1 MAAFFHIL
9 LGNIKD
15 GKPYS
20 NNLFTK
26 TKLKHKSSTYKID
39 IFLEVLSELYIHEL
53 RIYTF
58 LNWCRQ
64 YTFFFHVYMSLQKQN
79 ESLKVS
85 LLMTYTQ
92 VQRLHLCGPK
102 IELKR
107 RPNFIVLI
115 WEKLIST
122 FLWQHPIFMQIHY
135 EVTKTT
141 LSYPTSLKLRKYLG
155 FVITTSH
162 FNRV

>member
-1 MAAFFHIL
+1 MQFVSSNFLCSIFHCKSVGGCMAAFFHIL

-64 YTFFFHVYMSLQKQN
+64 YTFFFSCLYVPAETKWIT
-79 ESLKVS
+79 ESIIINDLYAGIEVIF
-85 LLMTYTQ
+85 
-92 VQRLHLCGPK
+92 VWPK
-102 IELKR
+102 NRIEK
-107 RPNFIVLI
+107 
-115 WEKLIST
+115 ET
-122 FLWQHPIFMQIHY
+122 
-135 EVTKTT
+135 
-141 LSYPTSLKLRKYLG
+141 
-155 FVITTSH
+155 
-162 FNRV
+162 